1 MDFAFSAEQQMLRAA
16 ARDYLTDRYP
26 FERVVEVADGE
37 LGSDPAAWPQLV
49 ELGWV
54 GLSVPEGHGGAG
66 MSFLDEV
73 VLFEEAGR
81 ALLPAP
87 YFATVGL
94 ALPAL
99 AAAAP
104 AGGGTD
110 TLLAGVLAGER
121 TATLAWAEADG
132 PVALVDVE
140 AVSVTASRT
149 PDGWALTGTKRFV
162 PDLAAVS
169 DVIVVARAE
178 DGVGLWRVDL
188 RAGTEGGAD
197 GGAEV
202 GAEVG
207 AAVAAAVGAA
217 VAAAVGAAVGA
228 TVVVPRS
235 TMDRTRR
242 LGDLVLTAT
251 PATLLV
257 SPGQAKPVLEQVRL
271 RALAA
276 LAGEAVGVAER
287 CLEIAAEYT
296 KTRQQFGRV
305 IGTYQGVSHRIA
317 DIFVALQLARSLAY
331 WAAWAVSVGAAEAP
345 LACAAA
351 KSAAGEAAVFA
362 AENAIQAMG
371 GIGFTWDHPL
381 HRYYKR
387 ALGIDAFEGYGRE
400 HRADIAAALLDAPT
414 VESTVPDTAT
424 GA

>member
-16 ARDYLTDRYP
+16 ARDYLTDHYP

-49 ELGWV
+49 GLGWV

-188 RAGTEGGAD
+188 RAGTVGGAD
-197 GGAEV
+197 
-202 GAEVG
+202 VG
-207 AAVAAAVGAA
+207 AAVSAAVGAA
-217 VAAAVGAAVGA
+217 V
-228 TVVVPRS
+228 VVPHS

-242 LGDLVLTAT
+242 RGDLVLAAT

-414 VESTVPDTAT
+414 VESPVPDTAT

>member
-104 AGGGTD
+104 AGDGTD

-188 RAGTEGGAD
+188 RAGTVGGAD
-197 GGAEV
+197 VGSEV
-202 GAEVG
+202 A
-207 AAVAAAVGAA
+207 AAVSAAVSAAVGAA
-217 VAAAVGAAVGA
+217 V
-228 TVVVPRS
+228 VVPHS

-242 LGDLVLTAT
+242 LGDLVLAAT

-414 VESTVPDTAT
+414 VESTVLDTAT

>member
-202 GAEVG
+202 GAAVGAEVG
-207 AAVAAAVGAA
+207 AAV
-217 VAAAVGAAVGA
+217 
-228 TVVVPRS
+228 VVPHS

-242 LGDLVLTAT
+242 LGDLVLAAT

-414 VESTVPDTAT
+414 VESPVPDTAT

>member
-99 AAAAP
+99 AAAAL
-104 AGGGTD
+104 AGGGAD
-110 TLLAGVLAGER
+110 TLLAGVLAGKR

-149 PDGWALTGTKRFV
+149 LDGWALTGTKRFV

-197 GGAEV
+197 GGSEV
-202 GAEVG
+202 G
-207 AAVAAAVGAA
+207 AAVGAA
-217 VAAAVGAAVGA
+217 VAAAVGA

-414 VESTVPDTAT
+414 VESPVPDTAT

>member
-49 ELGWV
+49 DLGWV

-197 GGAEV
+197 VGSEV
-202 GAEVG
+202 A
-207 AAVAAAVGAA
+207 AAVSAAVGAA
-217 VAAAVGAAVGA
+217 VSAA
-228 TVVVPRS
+228 VVVPHS

-242 LGDLVLTAT
+242 LGDLVLAAT

-414 VESTVPDTAT
+414 VESTVLDTAA

>member
-99 AAAAP
+99 AATAL
-104 AGGGTD
+104 AGGGAD
-110 TLLAGVLAGER
+110 TLLAGVLAGKR

-188 RAGTEGGAD
+188 RAGTVGGAD
-197 GGAEV
+197 VGSEV
-202 GAEVG
+202 A
-207 AAVAAAVGAA
+207 AAVSAAVSAAVGAA
-217 VAAAVGAAVGA
+217 V
-228 TVVVPRS
+228 VVPHS

-242 LGDLVLTAT
+242 LGDLVLAAT

-414 VESTVPDTAT
+414 VESPVPDTAT

>member
-49 ELGWV
+49 DLGWV

-197 GGAEV
+197 V
-202 GAEVG
+202 GSE
-207 AAVAAAVGAA
+207 VAAAVS
-217 VAAAVGAAVGA
+217 AAVGAAVGA
-228 TVVVPRS
+228 AVVVPHS

-242 LGDLVLTAT
+242 LGDLVLAAT

-287 CLEIAAEYT
+287 CLEISAEYT

-414 VESTVPDTAT
+414 VESTVLDTAA

>member
-104 AGGGTD
+104 AGGGAD

-188 RAGTEGGAD
+188 RAGTVGGAD
-197 GGAEV
+197 VGSEV
-202 GAEVG
+202 A
-207 AAVAAAVGAA
+207 AAVSAAVSAAVGAA
-217 VAAAVGAAVGA
+217 V
-228 TVVVPRS
+228 VVPHS

-242 LGDLVLTAT
+242 LGDLVLAAT

-414 VESTVPDTAT
+414 VESTVLDTAT

>member
-197 GGAEV
+197 VGAAVSAAV

-207 AAVAAAVGAA
+207 AAV
-217 VAAAVGAAVGA
+217 
-228 TVVVPRS
+228 VVPHS

-242 LGDLVLTAT
+242 LGDLVLAAT

-414 VESTVPDTAT
+414 VESTVLDTAT

>member
-197 GGAEV
+197 VGAAVSAAV

-207 AAVAAAVGAA
+207 AAV
-217 VAAAVGAAVGA
+217 
-228 TVVVPRS
+228 VVPHS

-242 LGDLVLTAT
+242 LGDLVLAAT

-414 VESTVPDTAT
+414 VESTVLDTAA

>member
-49 ELGWV
+49 GLGWV

-197 GGAEV
+197 
-202 GAEVG
+202 VG
-207 AAVAAAVGAA
+207 AAV
-217 VAAAVGAAVGA
+217 
-228 TVVVPRS
+228 VVPHS

-242 LGDLVLTAT
+242 LGDLVLAAT

-414 VESTVPDTAT
+414 VESTVLDTAT

>member
-99 AAAAP
+99 AAAAL
-104 AGGGTD
+104 AGGGAD
-110 TLLAGVLAGER
+110 TLLAGVLAGKR

-132 PVALVDVE
+132 PVALVDGE

-149 PDGWALTGTKRFV
+149 LDGWALTGTKRFV

-197 GGAEV
+197 GG
-202 GAEVG
+202 
-207 AAVAAAVGAA
+207 AAVGAA

-414 VESTVPDTAT
+414 VESPVPDTAT

>member
-1 MDFAFSAEQQMLRAA
+1 MDFAFSAEQDMLRAA
-16 ARDYLTDRYP
+16 ARDYLSDRYP
-26 FERVVEVADGE
+26 IERVVEVADGE

-49 ELGWV
+49 GLGWV

-178 DGVGLWRVDL
+178 DGVGLWRVEL
-188 RAGTEGGAD
+188 RAGTVGGAD
-197 GGAEV
+197 VGSEVAAAVSAAVSAAV

-207 AAVAAAVGAA
+207 AAV
-217 VAAAVGAAVGA
+217 
-228 TVVVPRS
+228 VVPHS

-242 LGDLVLTAT
+242 LGDLVLAAT

-414 VESTVPDTAT
+414 VESTVLDTAT

>member
-49 ELGWV
+49 GLGWV

-99 AAAAP
+99 AAAAL
-104 AGGGTD
+104 AGGGAD
-110 TLLAGVLAGER
+110 TLLAGVLAGKR
-121 TATLAWAEADG
+121 TATVGWAEADG

-149 PDGWALTGTKRFV
+149 LDGWALTGTKRFV

-202 GAEVG
+202 GA
-207 AAVAAAVGAA
+207 AVGAE
-217 VAAAVGAAVGA
+217 VGAAVGA
-228 TVVVPRS
+228 AVVVPRS

-400 HRADIAAALLDAPT
+400 HRADIAAALLEAPT
-414 VESTVPDTAT
+414 VESTVLDTAT

>member
-49 ELGWV
+49 GLGWV

-104 AGGGTD
+104 AGGGAD

-197 GGAEV
+197 
-202 GAEVG
+202 VG
-207 AAVAAAVGAA
+207 AAV
-217 VAAAVGAAVGA
+217 
-228 TVVVPRS
+228 VVPHS

-242 LGDLVLTAT
+242 LGDLVLAAT

-414 VESTVPDTAT
+414 VESTVLDTAT